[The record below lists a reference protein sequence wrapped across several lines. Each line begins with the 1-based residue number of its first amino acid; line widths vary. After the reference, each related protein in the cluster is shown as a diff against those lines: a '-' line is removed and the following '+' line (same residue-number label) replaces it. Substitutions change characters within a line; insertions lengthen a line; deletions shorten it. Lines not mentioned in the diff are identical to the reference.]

1 MKKGQLLVA
10 LALAF
15 ALGVVAPVAGVYNST
30 SVSAFS
36 IEDTTAT
43 GKEVANAVA
52 AVEAN
57 GTYKQAVSL
66 INAYADYEKGVAG
79 GDIAEFTDTNA
90 KAIVSAM
97 KTAVND
103 QSAAGGYEIAG
114 VKDNATSS
122 TIAETEAV
130 VAAVR
135 ANAQYKAVIALNDA
149 ITNGKK
155 DKAALESALKA
166 YYAAYEVATDDQID
180 FNDNGNVNGVARSFD
195 SIMTAITTSG
205 GAAEISGLNATT
217 GLATFDSVKSAID
230 AAEENIAKYN
240 AGYSILNPVLSVS
253 GIFNATGKQLYSNA
267 KTLAQMAALIAS
279 TSGTP
284 ATVTYADGNF
294 VDNLNLTKWS
304 KVQNAIDGAGFTDDS
319 ASRGNW
325 TKLEAIAGYYKSAT
339 GNTSATT
346 TVMAELAGYQA
357 TDPDTPAVNTI
368 KSADGKVSVTGNIP
382 AGVYVEVSE
391 AKIPE
396 NFEGFGELKNAAF
409 DIVLKNADGTVYNVD
424 QTLVVSIAVPEGING
439 ANSDVIYITSMG
451 GTENMKAKY
460 ADGFMTFTTNH
471 FSIYAIVERAA
482 GDNGGGSNVTPGD
495 TGTVAQAEGTA
506 SATGILAGIA
516 AALTAAGAGVVA
528 FRNARRNSKKNA

>member
-1 MKKGQLLVA
+1 MKKGQLLAA

-15 ALGVVAPVAGVYNST
+15 ALGVVAPVAGVYNSA

-52 AVEAN
+52 AVEAD
-57 GTYKQAVSL
+57 GTYNQAVAL
-66 INAYADYEKGVAG
+66 IDAYAEYTAHKEGTSDVKY
-79 GDIAEFTDTNA
+79 AEYNATNA
-90 KAIVSAM
+90 GKIVDAAN
-97 KTAVND
+97 TA
-103 QSAAGGYEIAG
+103 GITGEIAG
-114 VKDNATSS
+114 VAADASAGNN

-130 VAAVR
+130 ISAIK
-135 ANAQYKAVIALNDA
+135 ANAKYQAVTGLNAA
-149 ITNGKK
+149 I
-155 DKAALESALKA
+155 ESKSQATLVSAIKA
-166 YYAAYEVATDDQID
+166 YYAAYKGITASLPQDEVDFSDDT
-180 FNDNGNVNGVARSFD
+180 NVAKDFD
-195 SIMTAITTSG
+195 SLLNAITTT
-205 GAAEISGLNATT
+205 AATKIPNITATGLTTFNATDT
-217 GLATFDSVKSAID
+217 AIET
-230 AAEENIAKYN
+230 AEENIAQYN
-240 AGYSILNPVLSVS
+240 AGYALLNDVLSVS
-253 GIFNATGKQLYSNA
+253 GIFNATGKENYSKA
-267 KTLAQMAALIAS
+267 DTLAKLAALIS
-279 TSGTP
+279 DGSD
-284 ATVTYADGNF
+284 YQNGNF
-294 VDNLNLTKWS
+294 VANLDLDNWKEVNTA
-304 KVQNAIDGAGFTDDS
+304 VEAAGFTDDN
-319 ASRGNW
+319 ANHANW
-325 TKLEAIAGYYKSAT
+325 VKLENIAKAYKEAT
-339 GNTSATT
+339 NSTSNT
-346 TVMAELAGYQA
+346 TVIMAELAGYQA

-391 AKIPE
+391 AKMPE